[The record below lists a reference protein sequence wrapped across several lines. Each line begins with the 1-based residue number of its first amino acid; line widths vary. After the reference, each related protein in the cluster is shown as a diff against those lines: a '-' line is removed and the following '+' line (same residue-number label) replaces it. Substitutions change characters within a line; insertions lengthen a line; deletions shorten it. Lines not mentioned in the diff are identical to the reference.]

1 MWGTGNRRA
10 FRKAPRR
17 ALLVAVLV
25 LLSLGGVAIAQSVT
39 SGEVGPSLHLT
50 GNGHRLHPAGR
61 LTSVGNFPD
70 GSALVPGGRFL
81 WVADCGHGED
91 DIKVVDLVTGKVIQ
105 TLPLP
110 GCYGGVAIA
119 PDGHAAYVSGDP
131 KGSSPTEGPTKGDQ
145 GDVIHIFTVNSAT
158 GKGIEQN
165 PLQLASTGS
174 GGDGRV
180 DSLPPSE
187 GVGSAQPEGLAVS
200 PDGRH
205 LVVALNA
212 ADDAV
217 VVDLPSMSQHVVS
230 VGQYPEGVVFDPQG
244 RAYVSNEYSGTVS
257 VIDPASAK
265 VTGTITGL
273 GGSLG
278 DLASHPEGMAADP
291 HRPALYVAVTNR
303 DLVAVVDTATASV
316 THLIS
321 VARPQGLGTAP
332 TSVAVSP
339 DGATLYSSDAGED
352 AIAAISLSKRPGRL
366 HAHRVY
372 SPPTLAAIRAYR
384 RTHRAR
390 LLHPRSSKAC
400 SGPTAAQERRYVQR
414 VLTALRGAARHR
426 GARIKAAHAAL
437 PAIGR
442 CRSGY
447 IPNLPADQLIGRI
460 PTAAYPDSVQTTPHG
475 QLVWVAGKGFGSGP
489 NPTYN
494 FGGAKTPY
502 QTPPDKQ
509 YGTYVLDMFV
519 GKVGRLGLP
528 SDRTVVA
535 DTAAA
540 NSQSRPYDTES
551 QPAGSPI
558 PAVTG
563 HPSAQIKHVF
573 YIVRENRTY
582 DQIFGSDPRGDGN
595 KGLELFDNDGVSGPA
610 GGITPNAHSLVQ
622 RFPLIDHFYE
632 DSEVSVDGH
641 LITTGAY
648 ATDYVQKA
656 TAANYANRR
665 GTYDFGI
672 FPVTFPPKF
681 FIFDQAVKQNVSF
694 MDYGEAVGATGP
706 GNAPNRTAFTQVQQH
721 VFAPY
726 PNNLLIGCLQ
736 AGVKASC
743 TQDSGLYKGTGT
755 IFAGQSRFNEWYPE
769 FQSQV
774 VSGTV
779 PAFNYLIL
787 PDDHTNGTTPGDTT
801 PQAMIAD
808 NDLALGQMVDAI
820 SHSSIWPSTAIFVV
834 EDDSQDGADH
844 VDSHRSPA
852 FVISPWARQGAVV
865 GTRYDQYSMLRTV
878 ELILGLDPLA
888 LDDALATPMYDAFIS
903 GSEKPNDAPYNVVA
917 PSYSISTMNSAK
929 AADAQLSKQL
939 PWNRLDAVPQAISD
953 EILWASVHGPHST
966 PPPAGPN
973 ASPDEVDRA
982 AMMRYLL
989 REAHQSPASEVARA
1003 WRHAGSKCPITWAC
1017 KPPPPGEP

>member
-1 MWGTGNRRA
+1 MR
-10 FRKAPRR
+10 APRR
-17 ALLVAVLV
+17 ALLVAALA
-25 LLSLGGVAIAQSVT
+25 LLSLGGVAIAQGVT

-50 GNGHRLHPAGR
+50 GNGHLLHPAGR

-91 DIKVVDLVTGKVIQ
+91 DVKVVNLASGKVIQ

-110 GCYGGVAIA
+110 GCYGGVAVA
-119 PDGHAAYVSGDP
+119 PSGRAAYVGGTP
-131 KGSSPTEGPTKGDQ
+131 KGSSPTEGPTKGDK
-145 GDVIHIFTVNSAT
+145 GDVIHIFTVDPAT
-158 GKGIEQN
+158 GRGVEQN
-165 PLQLASTGS
+165 PLQLPSTSGGS
-174 GGDGRV
+174 GRIN
-180 DSLPPSE
+180 SLPPSA

-200 PDGRH
+200 PDSH
-205 LVVALNA
+205 YLVVALNA

-217 VVDLPSMSQHVVS
+217 VVDLHSMSQRVIS
-230 VGQYPEGVVFDPQG
+230 IGQYPNGVAFDPQG
-244 RAYVSNEYSGTVS
+244 RAYVSNEYSGTLS

-265 VTGTITGL
+265 VTRTISGL
-273 GGSLG
+273 GGAGG
-278 DLASHPEGMAADP
+278 DLGSHPEGLVADP
-291 HRPALYVAVTNR
+291 RRPALYVAVTNR
-303 DLVAVVDTATASV
+303 DLVAVVNTSSGSV
-316 THLIS
+316 SRTIS

-332 TSVAVSP
+332 TSVAVAP
-339 DGATLYSSDAGED
+339 DDATLYSSDAGED
-352 AIAAISLSKRPGRL
+352 AIAAISLAKRPGPAR
-366 HAHRVY
+366 AHRVY
-372 SPPTLAAIRAYR
+372 SPPSLAAIRTYG
-384 RTHRAR
+384 RTHHAR
-390 LLHPRSSKAC
+390 LLRPGSSRAC
-400 SGPTAAQERRYVQR
+400 AGPTLRQERRYVRR
-414 VLTALRGAARHR
+414 VLTAQRGPARRRAARIR
-426 GARIKAAHAAL
+426 AAHAVL
-437 PAIGR
+437 PAVGR

-447 IPNLPADQLIGRI
+447 IPNLPAYKLIGRI
-460 PTAAYPDSVQTTPHG
+460 PTAAYPDSVQTTVRG
-475 QLVWVAGKGFGSGP
+475 QLVWIAGKGFGSGP

-494 FGGAKTPY
+494 FGGATTPY

-519 GKVGRLGLP
+519 GKVGTLAVP
-528 SDRTVVA
+528 SDLAVTA

-540 NSQSRPYDTES
+540 NSQSRPFGSES

-558 PAVTG
+558 PAITG
-563 HPSAQIKHVF
+563 RPSAQIKHVF

-595 KGLELFDNDGVSGPA
+595 KGLELFDNNGVAGPT
-610 GGITPNAHSLVQ
+610 GGVTPNAHSLVQ

-672 FPVTFPPKF
+672 FPVTFPPNF

-694 MDYGEAVGATGP
+694 MDYGEAVGTTAAGS
-706 GNAPNRTAFTQVQQH
+706 APNRSAFSQIQQH

-743 TQDSGLYKGTGT
+743 TQDSGLYKGTGS
-755 IFAGQSRFNEWYPE
+755 IFAGQSRFNEWYPV

-774 VSGTV
+774 ASGSV
-779 PAFNYLIL
+779 PAFNYMIL
-787 PDDHTNGTTPGDTT
+787 PDDHTNGTTPSDPT

-808 NDLALGQMVDAI
+808 NDLGLGQIVDAI

-865 GTRYDQYSMLRTV
+865 HTRYDQYSMLRTM

-888 LDDALATPMYDAFIS
+888 LGDALATPMYDTFIS
-903 GSEKPNDAPYNVVA
+903 GSEKPNDAPYNVVT
-917 PSYSISTMNSAK
+917 PSYPITTVNAAS
-929 AADAQLSKQL
+929 AADAKLSKQL
-939 PWNRLDAVPQAISD
+939 PWDRLDAVPQSISD
-953 EILWASVHGPHST
+953 QILWASVHGANSS

-982 AMMRYLL
+982 TMMRYLL
-989 REAHQSPASEVARA
+989 REAHRNPSSEVNRA
-1003 WRHAGSKCPITWAC
+1003 WQRAGSSCPITWAC